1 MFDSDEYVDVEAIV
15 DCLSAEEDAAD
26 MHFSAYSIP
35 SYWKDNPVKD
45 NQVKQVN
52 KLKESMYEN

>member
-35 SYWKDNPVKD
+35 SYWRD
-45 NQVKQVN
+45 NQPKQVN
-52 KLKESMYEN
+52 KLKESKYEN